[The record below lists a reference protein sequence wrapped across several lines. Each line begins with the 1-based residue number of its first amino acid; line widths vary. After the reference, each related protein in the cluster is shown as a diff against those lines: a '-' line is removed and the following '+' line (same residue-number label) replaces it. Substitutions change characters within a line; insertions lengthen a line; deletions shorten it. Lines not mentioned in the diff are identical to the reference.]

1 MTDPNQPRQPKDM
14 KGLLRFCV
22 EATKNEDAPDLSDPE
37 KILNDMDP
45 EKRKTLKTN
54 ICEDCGGAF
63 ASSSYLKSHRK
74 FHCSVL
80 SVEKHFSCSICPSR
94 FTTSSLLKH
103 HESRH
108 SEDRP
113 IKCTRENCDKRFK
126 NKRDLKIH
134 LDRHD
139 GKFSIYQ
146 YPCRHCEKKF
156 QTSWA
161 RTTHERLHTGEK
173 PYSCKLCDYKCA
185 DVSNMK
191 KHERN
196 KHKELQQN

>member
-1 MTDPNQPRQPKDM
+1 MNHT
-14 KGLLRFCV
+14 G
-22 EATKNEDAPDLSDPE
+22 E
-37 KILNDMDP
+37 KSFTCEECGKCFKSKAILQSHSVIHMDP

-80 SVEKHFSCSICPSR
+80 GSVEKHFSCSICPSR
-94 FTTSSLLKH
+94 FTTSSLLKD

-126 NKRDLKIH
+126 NKGDLKTH